1 MLTIAQY
8 FYNEDAVAVSRS
20 RKDIPKLTEEKCY
33 EAAIQEFNKQCYSF
47 AKVSLL
53 KF

>member
-8 FYNEDAVAVSRS
+8 FYNEDTVAVSRS
-20 RKDIPKLTEEKCY
+20 YEGTPNLTETEEKCY
-33 EAAIQEFNKQCYSF
+33 EAAVQAFDEQCYSF

-53 KF
+53 

>member
-20 RKDIPKLTEEKCY
+20 HKDIPKLTETEEKCY
-33 EAAIQEFNKQCYSF
+33 EAAVQAFSEQCYSF

-53 KF
+53 